1 MIDGIIQWFEKLPGI
16 ADMLLHNGLDQ
27 TLIIFFLTLVFGLT
41 LGLVLALGRMTR
53 FKIIQLPVRFYLLIM
68 RGTPLILQLYG
79 FYFGL
84 NLLLGIRI
92 ERTMAAVVAF
102 SLNYAAYFAEIYRSG
117 IQAIPNGQYEAAKV
131 LGFGKAQTFFKII
144 LPQVVKIILPPMGSE
159 CMTLVKDT
167 SLAHVIG
174 VMEIYVVAAN
184 NMSRSRGMEYL
195 IVAGIFYLIMN
206 MIVSKVFGILGKTDE
221 LLSLRRKEN
230 ECFICD

>member
-184 NMSRSRGMEYL
+184 NMSTSRGMEYL

-206 MIVSKVFGILGKTDE
+206 MIVSKVFGILEKRM
-221 LLSLRRKEN
+221 SYYR
-230 ECFICD
+230 

>member
-131 LGFGKAQTFFKII
+131 LGFSKAQTFFKII

-206 MIVSKVFGILGKTDE
+206 MIVSKIFGILEKRM
-221 LLSLRRKEN
+221 SYYR
-230 ECFICD
+230 

>member
-27 TLIIFFLTLVFGLT
+27 TLTIFFLTLVFGLT

-206 MIVSKVFGILGKTDE
+206 MIVSKVFGILEKRM
-221 LLSLRRKEN
+221 SYYR
-230 ECFICD
+230 

>member
-1 MIDGIIQWFEKLPGI
+1 MIDSIIQWFEKLPGI

-27 TLIIFFLTLVFGLT
+27 TLIIFFLTLVFGLTLGLVLALGFGLT

-131 LGFGKAQTFFKII
+131 LGFSKAQTFFKII

-206 MIVSKVFGILGKTDE
+206 MIVSKVFGILEKRM
-221 LLSLRRKEN
+221 SYYR
-230 ECFICD
+230 

>member
-53 FKIIQLPVRFYLLIM
+53 FKIIQLPVRFYLLIL

-102 SLNYAAYFAEIYRSG
+102 SLNYATYFAEIYRSG

-206 MIVSKVFGILGKTDE
+206 MIVSKVFGILEKRM
-221 LLSLRRKEN
+221 SYYR
-230 ECFICD
+230 

>member
-1 MIDGIIQWFEKLPGI
+1 MFDGIIQWFEKLPGI

-206 MIVSKVFGILGKTDE
+206 MIVSKVFGILEKRM
-221 LLSLRRKEN
+221 SYYR
-230 ECFICD
+230 

>member
-1 MIDGIIQWFEKLPGI
+1 MFDGIIQWFEKLPGI
-16 ADMLLHNGLDQ
+16 ANMLLHNGLDQ
-27 TLIIFFLTLVFGLT
+27 TLIIFFLTLVCGLT
-41 LGLVLALGRMTR
+41 LGLVLALGRMTK
-53 FKIIQLPVRFYLLIM
+53 FKIIQLPIRFYLLIM

-206 MIVSKVFGILGKTDE
+206 MIVSKVFGILEKRM
-221 LLSLRRKEN
+221 SYYR
-230 ECFICD
+230 

>member
-174 VMEIYVVAAN
+174 VLEIYRVAAN

-206 MIVSKVFGILGKTDE
+206 MIVSKVFGILEKRM
-221 LLSLRRKEN
+221 SYYR
-230 ECFICD
+230 

>member
-53 FKIIQLPVRFYLLIM
+53 FEIIQLPVRFYLLIM

-206 MIVSKVFGILGKTDE
+206 MIVSKVFGILEKRM
-221 LLSLRRKEN
+221 SYYR
-230 ECFICD
+230 

>member
-1 MIDGIIQWFEKLPGI
+1 M
-16 ADMLLHNGLDQ
+16 
-27 TLIIFFLTLVFGLT
+27 
-41 LGLVLALGRMTR
+41 
-53 FKIIQLPVRFYLLIM
+53 RFYLLIM

-206 MIVSKVFGILGKTDE
+206 MIVSKVFGILEKRM
-221 LLSLRRKEN
+221 SYYR
-230 ECFICD
+230 

>member
-1 MIDGIIQWFEKLPGI
+1 MIDGIIQWFENLPGI

-206 MIVSKVFGILGKTDE
+206 MIVSKVFGILEKRM
-221 LLSLRRKEN
+221 SYYR
-230 ECFICD
+230 

>member
-144 LPQVVKIILPPMGSE
+144 LPQVVKIFLPPMGSE

-206 MIVSKVFGILGKTDE
+206 MIVSKVFGILEKRM
-221 LLSLRRKEN
+221 SYYR
-230 ECFICD
+230 

>member
-1 MIDGIIQWFEKLPGI
+1 MIDSIIQWFEKLPGI

-131 LGFGKAQTFFKII
+131 LGFSKAQTFFKII

-159 CMTLVKDT
+159 CLTLVKDT

-206 MIVSKVFGILGKTDE
+206 MIVSKVFGILEKRM
-221 LLSLRRKEN
+221 SYYR
-230 ECFICD
+230 

>member
-102 SLNYAAYFAEIYRSG
+102 SLN
-117 IQAIPNGQYEAAKV
+117 
-131 LGFGKAQTFFKII
+131 
-144 LPQVVKIILPPMGSE
+144 
-159 CMTLVKDT
+159 
-167 SLAHVIG
+167 
-174 VMEIYVVAAN
+174 
-184 NMSRSRGMEYL
+184 
-195 IVAGIFYLIMN
+195 
-206 MIVSKVFGILGKTDE
+206 
-221 LLSLRRKEN
+221 
-230 ECFICD
+230 

>member
-1 MIDGIIQWFEKLPGI
+1 MIDSIIQWFEKLPGI

-84 NLLLGIRI
+84 NLLFGIRI

-131 LGFGKAQTFFKII
+131 LGFSKAQTFFKII

-206 MIVSKVFGILGKTDE
+206 MIVSKVFGILEKRM
-221 LLSLRRKEN
+221 SYYR
-230 ECFICD
+230 

>member
-131 LGFGKAQTFFKII
+131 LGFGKAQTFFEII

-206 MIVSKVFGILGKTDE
+206 MIVSKVFGILEKRM
-221 LLSLRRKEN
+221 SYYR
-230 ECFICD
+230 

>member
-144 LPQVVKIILPPMGSE
+144 LPQVVMIILPPMGSE

-206 MIVSKVFGILGKTDE
+206 MIVSKVFGILEKRM
-221 LLSLRRKEN
+221 SYYR
-230 ECFICD
+230 

>member
-53 FKIIQLPVRFYLLIM
+53 FKIIQLPVRVYLLIM

-206 MIVSKVFGILGKTDE
+206 MIVSKVFGILEKRM
-221 LLSLRRKEN
+221 SYYR
-230 ECFICD
+230 

>member
-1 MIDGIIQWFEKLPGI
+1 MFDGIIQWFEKLPGI
-16 ADMLLHNGLDQ
+16 ANMLLHNGLDQ
-27 TLIIFFLTLVFGLT
+27 TLIIFFLTLVCGLT
-41 LGLVLALGRMTR
+41 LGLVLALGRMTK
-53 FKIIQLPVRFYLLIM
+53 FKIIQLPIRFYLLIM

-206 MIVSKVFGILGKTDE
+206 MIVSKVFGILEKWM
-221 LLSLRRKEN
+221 SYYR
-230 ECFICD
+230 

>member
-1 MIDGIIQWFEKLPGI
+1 MIDSIIQWFEKLPGI

-131 LGFGKAQTFFKII
+131 LGFSKAQTFFKIDHTAA
-144 LPQVVKIILPPMGSE
+144 GSQDH
-159 CMTLVKDT
+159 T
-167 SLAHVIG
+167 
-174 VMEIYVVAAN
+174 AA
-184 NMSRSRGMEYL
+184 Y
-195 IVAGIFYLIMN
+195 
-206 MIVSKVFGILGKTDE
+206 GK
-221 LLSLRRKEN
+221 
-230 ECFICD
+230 

>member
-1 MIDGIIQWFEKLPGI
+1 MLDGIIQWFEKLPGI

-27 TLIIFFLTLVFGLT
+27 TLIIFSLTLIFGLT
-41 LGLVLALGRMTR
+41 LGLVLALGRMAK
-53 FKIIQLPVRFYLLIM
+53 FKIIQLPIRFYLLIM

-131 LGFGKAQTFFKII
+131 LGFGKVQTFFKII

-206 MIVSKVFGILGKTDE
+206 MIVSKVFGILEKRM
-221 LLSLRRKEN
+221 SYYR
-230 ECFICD
+230 

>member
-1 MIDGIIQWFEKLPGI
+1 MIDSIIQWFEKLPGI

-27 TLIIFFLTLVFGLT
+27 TLIIFFLTMVFGLT

-131 LGFGKAQTFFKII
+131 LGFSKAQTFFKII

-206 MIVSKVFGILGKTDE
+206 MIVSKVFGILEKRM
-221 LLSLRRKEN
+221 SYYR
-230 ECFICD
+230 

>member
-1 MIDGIIQWFEKLPGI
+1 MSIGMMLSMMAQGMIKSFWIF
-16 ADMLLHNGLDQ
+16 AF
-27 TLIIFFLTLVFGLT
+27 TLILSLP
-41 LGLVLALGRMTR
+41 LGIVVSFGRMSKNVVIRTIV
-53 FKIIQLPVRFYLLIM
+53 KVYISIM
-68 RGTPLILQLYG
+68 RGTPLILQLM
-79 FYFGL
+79 FIYFGRYYVL
-84 NLLLGIRI
+84 KMQMTPEWMNTAVILGF
-92 ERTMAAVVAF
+92 V
-102 SLNYAAYFAEIYRSG
+102 LNYAAYFAEIYRSG
-117 IQAIPNGQYEAAKV
+117 IQAIPNGQYEASKV

-206 MIVSKVFGILGKTDE
+206 MIVSKVFGILEKRM
-221 LLSLRRKEN
+221 SYYR
-230 ECFICD
+230 

>member
-1 MIDGIIQWFEKLPGI
+1 MFEGIIQWFEKLPGI
-16 ADMLLHNGLDQ
+16 ANMLLHNGLDQ

-41 LGLVLALGRMTR
+41 LGLVLALGRMTK
-53 FKIIQLPVRFYLLIM
+53 FKIIQLPIRFYLLIM

-206 MIVSKVFGILGKTDE
+206 MIVSKVFGIMEKRM
-221 LLSLRRKEN
+221 SYYR
-230 ECFICD
+230 